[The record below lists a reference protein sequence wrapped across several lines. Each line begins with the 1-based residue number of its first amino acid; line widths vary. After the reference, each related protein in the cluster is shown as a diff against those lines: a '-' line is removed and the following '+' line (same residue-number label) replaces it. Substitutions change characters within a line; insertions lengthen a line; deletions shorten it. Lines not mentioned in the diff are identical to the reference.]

1 MLYGVA
7 VYWILREYY
16 KDPTNLGMPRPKVLS
31 APTYLYGILSLASDF
46 TGGFTIPLAAGLTLS
61 LIWQTN
67 AKNAS
72 NSLNYKTQSGAAYV
86 GPSPPAQRKFPAGSG
101 PGFGSNPPTPA
112 QTKIINSPGFGK

>member
-31 APTYLYGILSLASDF
+31 APTYLYGILALASDF
-46 TGGFTIPLAAGLTLS
+46 TAGFTIPLAAGLTLS

-67 AKNAS
+67 AKNAT
-72 NSLNYKTQSGAAYV
+72 NSLNYKTQTGAAYV
-86 GPSPPAQRKFPAGSG
+86 GPSGPSQKKLG
-101 PGFGSNPPTPA
+101 PGPGMGSLPPTPA